1 MNTSNFF
8 ILALAVTTST
18 IMNAQNS
25 ESLNLI
31 TSIKSENATTVRL
44 NLEEKIETE
53 FWDKDYISVEI
64 KVDDNINEY
73 HISSHLAKEERF
85 KLVTTKKGN
94 QLEVDMPNRRKFVT
108 VNSKPYYDNLTF
120 KLLVPANTKI
130 TKNISGEALITMS
143 K

>member
-31 TSIKSENATTVRL
+31 TSIKSENATTVKL
-44 NLEEKIETE
+44 NLEGKIETE

-120 KLLVPANTKI
+120 KLLVPAYTKI